1 MTVQAL
7 SLADRIRAHVVTE
20 LIEPARAAG
29 RTTVTV
35 RAGDIH
41 AALDLENRMPAVCGA
56 LDAHKFYAESGV
68 ALTQRPGRSSA
79 PTAEWVWRC
88 EEACYCFSG
97 KRSTVGMQRKWPCI

>member
-1 MTVQAL
+1 MTVQTL
-7 SLADRIRAHVVTE
+7 SLADRIRAYVVTE
-20 LIEPARAAG
+20 LIDPARAAG

-68 ALTQRPGRSSA
+68 ARTQRRGPKFGA
-79 PTAEWVWRC
+79 TAEWTL
-88 EEACYCFSG
+88 AL
-97 KRSTVGMQRKWPCI
+97 

>member
-35 RAGDIH
+35 RAGDVH

-56 LDAHKFYAESGV
+56 LDAHKFYAESG
-68 ALTQRPGRSSA
+68 ATLARRSGTKFGA
-79 PTAEWVWRC
+79 TAEWVF
-88 EEACYCFSG
+88 AL
-97 KRSTVGMQRKWPCI
+97 